1 VSGYSKTLK
10 KPGQGV
16 VLSGGGFA
24 LAALITGAM
33 ATGFTPIFVRL
44 SELQPSATAF
54 WRIALAL
61 PVFWLWVYFERR
73 GSVPAPHPTSA
84 AGIRLIL
91 MAGLFFAGDMILF
104 NWAVQFTA
112 VANASLLSNCAPIF
126 VTLISWLFLRQ
137 RVSPLF
143 LVGLLTALVGATL
156 LIGNSLNLSL
166 QSFFG
171 DFLGVLTAMFYA
183 GYILAVKYLRNDFS
197 AATIMVWSG
206 LVMCLFILIVVLL
219 SGESLI
225 PVTAM
230 GWAAVLGLALV
241 SQIGGQG
248 MIVYGLAHLPA
259 SFSSVTLLVQPITA
273 TLLGWL
279 ILSET
284 INPWQGLGGLI
295 VLAGIYIAR
304 RGSRSS

>member
-1 VSGYSKTLK
+1 MSGYSKMLK
-10 KPGQGV
+10 EPGQGV
-16 VLSGGGFA
+16 TLAGGGFA

-61 PVFWLWVYFERR
+61 PMFWLWVYFERR
-73 GSVPAPHPTSA
+73 GSAPSRQPTSTA
-84 AGIRLIL
+84 NIRLIL
-91 MAGLFFAGDMILF
+91 LVGLFFAGDMILF

-126 VTLISWLFLRQ
+126 VTLVSWLFLRQ

-143 LVGLLTALVGATL
+143 LAGLLAALAGATL
-156 LIGNSLNLSL
+156 LIGNSFNLSL
-166 QSFFG
+166 QNFFG

-183 GYILAVKYLRNDFS
+183 GYILSVKYLRDDFS

-206 LVMCLFILIVVLL
+206 LVMCLSILIIALL
-219 SGESLI
+219 ASESLI
-225 PVTAM
+225 PVTLM

-241 SQIGGQG
+241 SQIAGQG
-248 MIVYGLAHLPA
+248 LIVYGLAHLPA
-259 SFSSVTLLVQPITA
+259 SFSSVTLLVQPVTA

-284 INPWQGLGGLI
+284 INPWQGLGGVI
-295 VLAGIYIAR
+295 VLAGIYVAR
-304 RGSRSS
+304 RGGRSS